1 MGRAVNYNSIRAV
14 FSAESTWGRFTYS
27 ESQCDALTAAP
38 PLPTRHKAGMAFHV
52 AVMMMMLMLPGF
64 VSTRVPGSHIGSSV
78 ALPAPSYEF
87 LEEHSGSLT
96 VDHPPPPPPLL
107 LLHATHNPTGS
118 HRGHAR
124 HQPGDCARAPCRND
138 GLCHETADGK
148 WRCECRHGFAG
159 ELCTEVG
166 ASLHCERERM
176 RVAVPAALLAWRGWD
191 AGALRLASGRCR
203 AGSAR
208 GEPAMHSLAVDD
220 SSGPCGTSVQHND
233 SHVWFSNAV
242 LVEQEEGGDATA
254 ILNFT
259 CVYGLETLA
268 QLPFAVMPTL
278 HTLTVRGEP
287 GSFHVTMQAFVNASF
302 DEGDLYRDGDTVMAG
317 ERVYVELRLA
327 APPGSPFYI
336 FSRDCWARRSTTQT
350 RDLGTH
356 SSSTVHRATCPNEP
370 EVVLHGANGNGSTVR
385 FSLLA
390 FRFVSDRRQQQQQ
403 RRRVVVPLPDVY
415 LHCLVRVCVHAKSAT
430 ADLCATLR

>member
-1 MGRAVNYNSIRAV
+1 
-14 FSAESTWGRFTYS
+14 
-27 ESQCDALTAAP
+27 
-38 PLPTRHKAGMAFHV
+38 MAFHV

-78 ALPAPSYEF
+78 ALSAPSYEF

-124 HQPGDCARAPCRND
+124 HQPGGEELGEDHETPSSRFPCKSSHCARAPCRND
-138 GLCHETADGK
+138 GTCHETADGK
-148 WRCECRHGFAG
+148 WR
-159 ELCTEVG
+159 
-166 ASLHCERERM
+166 
-176 RVAVPAALLAWRGWD
+176 
-191 AGALRLASGRCR
+191 
-203 AGSAR
+203 
-208 GEPAMHSLAVDD
+208 
-220 SSGPCGTSVQHND
+220 
-233 SHVWFSNAV
+233 
-242 LVEQEEGGDATA
+242 
-254 ILNFT
+254 
-259 CVYGLETLA
+259 
-268 QLPFAVMPTL
+268 
-278 HTLTVRGEP
+278 TLTVRGEP
-287 GSFHVTMQAFVNASF
+287 GSFHVTMRAFVNASF

-317 ERVYVELRLA
+317 ERVYVELH
-327 APPGSPFYI
+327 
-336 FSRDCWARRSTTQT
+336 SRPRHP
-350 RDLGTH
+350 LIEHG
-356 SSSTVHRATCPNEP
+356 CPNEP

-430 ADLCATLR
+430 ADLCATNCSMAWGATLSTARSPCRWWCCLLWVARHSLLSCCWESPSLCGAIGDSAIHPLLLPPEHRRWTTRE